1 MFYKITDPSDP
12 RRVIVKKLALCV
24 QGRDDLELDLS
35 GDLTD
40 LKKQVCDDLNFYM
53 CINDIK

>member
-1 MFYKITDPSDP
+1 MVDISASSMFFSEPSDP
-12 RRVIVKKLALCV
+12 RKVIVKKLALCV

-40 LKKQVCDDLNFYM
+40 LKKQVN
-53 CINDIK
+53 K